1 MTHALCSLCNGDM
14 GCGLIRFWAAA
25 GDYRIA
31 KEAPKIFAKGAIV
44 ASVCWTALT
53 GISHY
58 FLHQRHKQELARIEQ
73 EAYEHGADFS
83 ERLFEYRCK
92 TCKESSSTDRESDLS
107 QKGSEDASQTYNHNI
122 ISCEAFYA
130 ISPRCSSLTAR

>member
-1 MTHALCSLCNGDM
+1 MTHALCSLGNGDM

-31 KEAPKIFAKGAIV
+31 KEAPKLFAKGAIV
-44 ASVCWTALT
+44 ASVGWTALT

-58 FLHQRHKQELARIEQ
+58 FLHQRHKQELARVEE
-73 EAYEHGADFS
+73 EAYDHGADFA

-92 TCKESSSTDRESDLS
+92 ARKESSSTDRESALS
-107 QKGSEDASQTYNHNI
+107 QNGFEDAAQPCNHTDTNLK
-122 ISCEAFYA
+122 EE
-130 ISPRCSSLTAR
+130 LL